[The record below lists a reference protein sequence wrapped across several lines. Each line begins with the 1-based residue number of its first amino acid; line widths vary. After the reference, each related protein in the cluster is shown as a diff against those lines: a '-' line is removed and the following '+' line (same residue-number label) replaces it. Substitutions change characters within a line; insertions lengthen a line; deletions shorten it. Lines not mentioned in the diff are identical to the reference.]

1 MDKSV
6 LEDIQNILACYLNGE
21 DYRSTLNRLLSQ
33 AVASS
38 GLDLALILQPNPQSP
53 GQFDIVASV
62 GDTDDEIKSYSRD
75 LIDTNQE
82 FHIKM
87 ASGRMFFGQPFFSNP
102 CSLVFVGRDVDL
114 EETASIRMIIQNLL
128 NDHSIKEIW
137 QSELSDLEEQA
148 HVLDIVESVAKI
160 GHWIVDLRKE
170 SLLWSDEVY
179 DILELDPL
187 KFSPTA
193 EGIADLYGPDAVQ
206 KSADELKKAVIDHTT
221 FSFDLPLATSTG
233 RHIVVRNIG
242 FCKYQNGRPVALIG
256 TVRDITEEAETTE
269 QLFDTQ
275 ERYDLAIRGS
285 SAGLWFWN
293 IEKNSLFGSPKIF
306 KMLGMTTSDY
316 EPDINTFFEL
326 LHPDDLKKVK
336 DCLTRHLKNE
346 GDYKI
351 EYRLRHAEGHYL
363 WFYAEGQAIWNK
375 EGRATKMGG
384 SIVDITDRKQAF
396 DEIEK
401 IHATYEKF
409 NRIIAQKELSL
420 FEKIDRVLLLCLE
433 QYGLTHANVYQF
445 EEGQFRVLNAYTPDH
460 DIQPEMLIDPRRTCC
475 QYVFEE
481 ERLIAYA
488 NRSELPDDLTL
499 PEENCD
505 QAYIGIPFEV
515 DNKSVGTL
523 SFSAK
528 TPKETSFTTK
538 DFNLI
543 QIVSNWIGHEFA
555 REKNEQA
562 LILQREKA
570 EAASKAKDAFL
581 ANMSH
586 EIRTPLNGVTG
597 YTELLANTELSESQE
612 MFIQR
617 IQDSANALLVIVNE
631 ILDFA
636 KIETGKLE
644 IRVTDFNLK
653 ELMDKI
659 NASFALKARD
669 RGLTLSY
676 IYDDDLPETVHSDPN
691 RLRQIL
697 SNLIENALKFTVE
710 GSVKVLIQKVGAR
723 QIKISVTDTGPG
735 IPKQDQRRIFDKFE
749 QLDASPTRRHGGAG
763 LGLAISKQLVTLLGG
778 SMGLISKPGH
788 GSTFW
793 FTFDICSPKLIDN
806 DCQKQE

>member
-1 MDKSV
+1 MDKSA
-6 LEDIQNILACYLNGE
+6 LEDIQNILARYLNGE
-21 DYRSTLNRLLSQ
+21 DYRSTLNRLLSH

-53 GQFDIVASV
+53 GQFDTVASV

-75 LIDTNQE
+75 LVDTNQE

-128 NDHSIKEIW
+128 NDHTIKEIW

-160 GHWIVDLRKE
+160 GHWVVDLRKE

-193 EGIADLYGPDAVQ
+193 DGLADLYGPDAVQ
-206 KSADELKKAVIDHTT
+206 TSADELKKAVIDHTT
-221 FSFDLPLATSTG
+221 FSFDLPLATATG

-269 QLFDTQ
+269 QLFDTK

-316 EPDINTFFEL
+316 EPDINTFCEL

-515 DNKSVGTL
+515 DNKSAGTL
-523 SFSAK
+523 SFSAE
-528 TPKETSFTTK
+528 TPKETPFTTK

-543 QIVSNWIGHEFA
+543 QVVSNWIGHEFA
-555 REKNEQA
+555 REKNEQT

-586 EIRTPLNGVTG
+586 EIRTPLYGVTG

-631 ILDFA
+631 VLDFA

-659 NASFALKARD
+659 KASFALKARD
-669 RGLTLSY
+669 RGLKLSF
-676 IYDDDLPETVHSDPN
+676 IYEDDLPKTIHSDPN

-697 SNLIENALKFTVE
+697 SNLIENALKFTAE
-710 GSVKVLIQKVGAR
+710 GSVKVRIQKAGTR
-723 QIKISVTDTGPG
+723 QIKISVADTGPG
-735 IPKQDQRRIFDKFE
+735 IPRHDQRRVFDKFE
-749 QLDASPTRRHGGAG
+749 QLDPTPTRRHGGAG
-763 LGLAISKQLVTLLGG
+763 LGLAISKELVTLLGG
-778 SMGLISKPGH
+778 SLGLMSEPGQ

-793 FTFDICSPKLIDN
+793 FTIDICSPTLISRDS
-806 DCQKQE
+806 QT